1 MKKRVQISYTVE
13 MDGVPNEID
22 RLIRTVVDSV
32 DVMPEQLE
40 AAQEKILLDKNYAA
54 AAEEVDEIRTG
65 LTEVD
70 QRLGDCYNLL
80 IGYQRAI
87 LDEKN
92 ENQLNLDLGGEKNDP
107 S

>member
-13 MDGVPNEID
+13 MDGIPSEID
-22 RLIRTVVDSV
+22 RLIHTAVDSI
-32 DVMPEQLE
+32 DVIPEQLE
-40 AAQEKILLDKNYAA
+40 VVQEKILLDKNYMI
-54 AAEEVDEIRTG
+54 AAEKVDEIRTS
-65 LTEVD
+65 LAEVD

-87 LDEKN
+87 LDERN